1 MRPKIQTIFNNS
13 WLLLKKRKP
22 KKELRDIRGLLKDL
36 FYSVKAEI
44 FDVEE
49 QMLVAT
55 EIK

>member
-1 MRPKIQTIFNNS
+1 LVAFEKADT
-13 WLLLKKRKP
+13 
-22 KKELRDIRGLLKDL
+22 KKERRDIRGLLKDL